1 MHSEMNTLEKCHF
14 TSTRF
19 ISLHQLSTEAFHY
32 EVLSM
37 FNESADRLLSRR
49 QCEIFVNII
58 MTSSKYILFSTKSRN
73 KMIGR

>member
-1 MHSEMNTLEKCHF
+1 MDSEKNALEKCNF

-37 FNESADRLLSRR
+37 FNESADRLLSRW
-49 QCEIFVNII
+49 QCEIFVDII
-58 MTSSKYILFSTKSRN
+58 MTSSKYILYFTKSRD